1 MRKHLPVWPDGK
13 DHGSL
18 GEEGMYYADQI
29 HAEFE
34 NPRQD
39 VLVLRRKY
47 QTQSVDTSALE
58 PDNANCWYDAAN
70 QALHMVVPTQSPTE
84 VAGTAGDMLAKSGF
98 AIKSLFLH
106 PCYTVFRKR
115 VV

>member
-1 MRKHLPVWPDGK
+1 MRISDGSS
-13 DHGSL
+13 DVCSSDL
-18 GEEGMYYADQI
+18 
-29 HAEFE
+29 
-34 NPRQD
+34 QD

-98 AIKSLFLH
+98 AVKSRSEERRVGIECVSTCRTRWSPDNEKKNNNNTLH
-106 PCYTVFRKR
+106 K
-115 VV
+115 